1 MPNKAPITQVNKMK
15 TPEERTSELTN
26 ILRDLINCLESD
38 QGDEDYDENL
48 SDTIA
53 HAKYLLE
60 NE

>member
-1 MPNKAPITQVNKMK
+1 MK